1 MGNFRQKIVLSAL
14 LALSVNCHA
23 LAESKKDEKEALA
36 ILSSAQ
42 AKTAPETP
50 AVAPAVSE
58 KAAKAE
64 KDAKA
69 AMSAALFELI
79 EKTQGSMND
88 SLSAV
93 RSDLA
98 TDLEIKTRQF
108 LAEPDVYTGLLNM
121 AYQRKKMDSE
131 PKEDSFYVAEALSSL
146 NGSLRLTPGVMGDD
160 ALINRAKLLAEIA
173 GYYSLHDKQMC
184 RYIPSDFSILMSI
197 DAPWLVKV
205 DAQVFHQAMDDEY
218 AAIKLMLNGVLPRN
232 VNDSDKQMVV
242 GKFASKWLASLAPD
256 DLYRIAAAKKEGNYC
271 ELWASML
278 SDMEKMADSFPDTS
292 KKVIAPFMLSMS
304 RGWMD
309 SGLWSY
315 EAPAAEVDEQ

>member
-1 MGNFRQKIVLSAL
+1 MGNLRSKIVLYAL
-14 LALSVNCHA
+14 LAVSVNCHV

-42 AKTAPETP
+42 SAAAPTA
-50 AVAPAVSE
+50 APAVNE
-58 KAAKAE
+58 KATKAE
-64 KDAKA
+64 KEAKA
-69 AMSAALFELI
+69 ALSAALFELI
-79 EKTQGSMND
+79 EKTQGAMND

-108 LAEPDVYTGLLNM
+108 LAEPEVYTALLNM
-121 AYQRKKMDSE
+121 AYQRKKLDRE
-131 PKEDSFYVAEALSSL
+131 PKEDSFYAAEALSSL

-160 ALINRAKLLAEIA
+160 ALINRAKLLSEIA
-173 GYYSLHDKQMC
+173 DYYSKHDKQMC

-205 DAQVFHQAMDDEY
+205 DAEVFHQAMDDEHD
-218 AAIKLMLNGVLPRN
+218 AIKLMINGVLPRN
-232 VNDSDKQMVV
+232 VNDSDKQMAVS
-242 GKFASKWLASLAPD
+242 KFASKWLASLAPD
-256 DLYRIAAAKKEGNYC
+256 DLYQIAAAKKEGNYC
-271 ELWASML
+271 ELWKFML

-315 EAPAAEVDEQ
+315 EAPASEEESQ

>member
-1 MGNFRQKIVLSAL
+1 MGTFRSKLVMSAIL
-14 LALSVNCHA
+14 VLSVNCHA

-36 ILSSAQ
+36 ILTSAQ
-42 AKTAPETP
+42 AKSS
-50 AVAPAVSE
+50 APAPTAASE
-58 KAAKAE
+58 KSARAE

-98 TDLEIKTRQF
+98 TDLETKTRQF
-108 LAEPDVYTGLLNM
+108 LAEPEVYNALLNM
-121 AYQRKKMDSE
+121 AYQRKKLDQE

-160 ALINRAKLLAEIA
+160 ALINRTRLLAEIA
-173 GYYSLHDKQMC
+173 GYYSQHDIQMC

-205 DAQVFHQAMDDEY
+205 DAEVFHQAMEDEY
-218 AAIKLMLNGVLPRN
+218 DAIKLMLTGVLPRN

-242 GKFASKWLASLAPD
+242 SKFASKWLSSLSPD
-256 DLYRIAAAKKEGNYC
+256 DLYRIASAKKDGNYC
-271 ELWASML
+271 QLWASML
-278 SDMEKMADSFPDTS
+278 TDMEKMADSFPDTS
-292 KKVIAPFMLSMS
+292 KKVIAPFLLSMS

-315 EAPAAEVDEQ
+315 EAPATEEAP